1 MNDFLLFPSFK
12 AVINTWRVLIPA
24 LFLSSSSLHFTDSWL
39 ERVTLF
45 SHSSDAWMLSK
56 GEQATIE
63 WPQPSEASLRSQRH
77 PPLHIPQR
85 RKILILGGW
94 ALFLESLYMALLV
107 DTSLSL
113 RPLSSMCPI
122 LSLLGGLLT
131 VGPSPVLSPG
141 FCPWSE
147 NQFPASRVWTN
158 QKRKKLI
165 SWAW

>member
-1 MNDFLLFPSFK
+1 MST
-12 AVINTWRVLIPA
+12 TWKI
-24 LFLSSSSLHFTDSWL
+24 
-39 ERVTLF
+39 
-45 SHSSDAWMLSK
+45 SK

-141 FCPWSE
+141 FCPWFSCPLCCLHSLWPT
-147 NQFPASRVWTN
+147 FPSNGLTGPCRPTDSHGLLPTSRP
-158 QKRKKLI
+158 LC
-165 SWAW
+165 